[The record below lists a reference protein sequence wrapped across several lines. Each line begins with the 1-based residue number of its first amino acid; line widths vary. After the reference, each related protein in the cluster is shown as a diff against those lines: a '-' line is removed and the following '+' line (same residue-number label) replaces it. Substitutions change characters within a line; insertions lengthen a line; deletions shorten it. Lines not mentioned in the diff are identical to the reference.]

1 MFLKFRGLSKL
12 SFYKATGLSNGFLDK
27 DAEITEASLRKI
39 ANAYHDLNITWV
51 RTGEGEMLCGETN
64 PGADL
69 PKVGRRT
76 DVWVGT
82 DNRVY
87 WTMNTGNERLKQA
100 FEWLKKEGIVRN
112 QAHFGQ
118 LIGESSSGNL
128 SNYLTGKKA
137 IGEEVIQRFA
147 VNLEQKLPMLSA
159 TWLRTGE
166 GEMLRG
172 ETNPGAGLPDVGRRT
187 DVWVGTDNRVY
198 WTEALQVGHEE
209 DLQRAQS
216 EGVRLIP
223 EVEEMNN
230 NQLLSTLY
238 KRLRDEKL
246 VSSQAHFGRL
256 IGENHEGNLSEYI
269 KGKKSLGKK
278 IDEYILSL
286 ESKMPMLSST
296 WLRTG
301 EGEMLRGENYDTA
314 FEEFIHAN
322 NLKKGELASFLG
334 VSSAFITQLV
344 QGTRKLPESKLAL
357 IKARDEWDYSMLSN
371 PGASLPDVGRRT
383 DVWVGTDNR
392 VYWTEALQVGHEE
405 DLQRAQSEGVRLI
418 PEYAEA
424 FRGGNQGE
432 TDELQTVD
440 TYWGIPNLEGEMI
453 VPIHGNSMSPKFPA
467 GCRVALKRY
476 PFSPANPLGI
486 QFGEV
491 YAVAVRQGDGYPP
504 LHFIKRL
511 HRHPDKAKER
521 TTYIARSINPDY
533 DDFEVS
539 VSDICHLSAV
549 VARIE
554 VEPLFSF

>member
-1 MFLKFRGLSKL
+1 MNAKTSRRFLLVAAPFVYAAPLVGGCIVGLQ
-12 SFYKATGLSNGFLDK
+12 YK
-27 DAEITEASLRKI
+27 
-39 ANAYHDLNITWV
+39 
-51 RTGEGEMLCGETN
+51 
-64 PGADL
+64 
-69 PKVGRRT
+69 GRIKHST
-76 DVWVGT
+76 
-82 DNRVY
+82 
-87 WTMNTGNERLKQA
+87 LK
-100 FEWLKKEGIVRN
+100 
-112 QAHFGQ
+112 
-118 LIGESSSGNL
+118 
-128 SNYLTGKKA
+128 GK
-137 IGEEVIQRFA
+137 
-147 VNLEQKLPMLSA
+147 
-159 TWLRTGE
+159 
-166 GEMLRG
+166 
-172 ETNPGAGLPDVGRRT
+172 
-187 DVWVGTDNRVY
+187 
-198 WTEALQVGHEE
+198 
-209 DLQRAQS
+209 
-216 EGVRLIP
+216 
-223 EVEEMNN
+223 VEEMNN

-238 KRLRDEKL
+238 KRLREEKL

-269 KGKKSLGKK
+269 KGKKPLGKK

-286 ESKMPMLSST
+286 ESKMPMLSAT

-301 EGEMLRGENYDTA
+301 EGEMLRGEHNPGAGLPDVGRRTDVWSGTDNHANTA

-322 NLKKGELASFLG
+322 NLKKGELASFLD
-334 VSSAFITQLV
+334 VSPAFITQLV
-344 QGTRKLPESKLAL
+344 QGTRKLPDSKLAL
-357 IKARDEWDYSMLSN
+357 IKARGEWDYSMLSN

-418 PEYAEA
+418 PEYTEA

-432 TDELQTVD
+432 ADELQTID
-440 TYWGIPNLEGEMI
+440 TYWGLPNLEGEMI

>member
-1 MFLKFRGLSKL
+1 MNAKTSRRFLLVAAPFVYAAPLCGGCIVGLQYKGVNNIVHHQILETFLFMSSKI
-12 SFYKATGLSNGFLDK
+12 KADTSLNISKIKEMKNFSS
-27 DAEITEASLRKI
+27 DAELARFLGVTPAVLSRWRTRNTYDIDKIVDAIPNISLS
-39 ANAYHDLNITWV
+39 
-51 RTGEGEMLCGETN
+51 
-64 PGADL
+64 
-69 PKVGRRT
+69 
-76 DVWVGT
+76 
-82 DNRVY
+82 
-87 WTMNTGNERLKQA
+87 
-100 FEWLKKEGIVRN
+100 WL
-112 QAHFGQ
+112 
-118 LIGESSSGNL
+118 L
-128 SNYLTGKKA
+128 
-137 IGEEVIQRFA
+137 
-147 VNLEQKLPMLSA
+147 
-159 TWLRTGE
+159 TGE

-172 ETNPGAGLPDVGRRT
+172 ETNPG
-187 DVWVGTDNRVY
+187 
-198 WTEALQVGHEE
+198 
-209 DLQRAQS
+209 
-216 EGVRLIP
+216 
-223 EVEEMNN
+223 VEEMNN

-301 EGEMLRGENYDTA
+301 EGEMLRGE
-314 FEEFIHAN
+314 
-322 NLKKGELASFLG
+322 
-334 VSSAFITQLV
+334 
-344 QGTRKLPESKLAL
+344 R
-357 IKARDEWDYSMLSN
+357 N
-371 PGASLPDVGRRT
+371 PGAGLPDVGRRT

-418 PEYAEA
+418 PEYTEA

-432 TDELQTVD
+432 ADELQTID

-539 VSDICHLSAV
+539 ISDICHLSAV
-549 VARIE
+549 IARIE

>member
-1 MFLKFRGLSKL
+1 MNAKTSRRFLLVAAPFVYAAPLCGGCIVGLQYKGVNNIVHHQILETFLFMSSKI
-12 SFYKATGLSNGFLDK
+12 KADTSLNISKIKEMKNFSS
-27 DAEITEASLRKI
+27 DAELARFLGVTPAVLSRWRTRNTYDIDKIVDAIPNISLS
-39 ANAYHDLNITWV
+39 
-51 RTGEGEMLCGETN
+51 
-64 PGADL
+64 
-69 PKVGRRT
+69 
-76 DVWVGT
+76 
-82 DNRVY
+82 
-87 WTMNTGNERLKQA
+87 
-100 FEWLKKEGIVRN
+100 WL
-112 QAHFGQ
+112 
-118 LIGESSSGNL
+118 L
-128 SNYLTGKKA
+128 
-137 IGEEVIQRFA
+137 
-147 VNLEQKLPMLSA
+147 
-159 TWLRTGE
+159 TGE

-172 ETNPGAGLPDVGRRT
+172 ETNPG
-187 DVWVGTDNRVY
+187 
-198 WTEALQVGHEE
+198 
-209 DLQRAQS
+209 
-216 EGVRLIP
+216 
-223 EVEEMNN
+223 VEEMNN

-301 EGEMLRGENYDTA
+301 EGEMLRGE
-314 FEEFIHAN
+314 
-322 NLKKGELASFLG
+322 
-334 VSSAFITQLV
+334 
-344 QGTRKLPESKLAL
+344 R
-357 IKARDEWDYSMLSN
+357 N
-371 PGASLPDVGRRT
+371 PGAGLPDVGRRT

-405 DLQRAQSEGVRLI
+405 DLQQAQSEGVRLI
-418 PEYAEA
+418 PEYVEA
-424 FRGGNQGE
+424 FRGGNQGA
-432 TDELQTVD
+432 TDELQTID

-511 HRHPDKAKER
+511 HRHPDKAKEH

>member
-1 MFLKFRGLSKL
+1 
-12 SFYKATGLSNGFLDK
+12 
-27 DAEITEASLRKI
+27 
-39 ANAYHDLNITWV
+39 
-51 RTGEGEMLCGETN
+51 
-64 PGADL
+64 
-69 PKVGRRT
+69 
-76 DVWVGT
+76 
-82 DNRVY
+82 
-87 WTMNTGNERLKQA
+87 
-100 FEWLKKEGIVRN
+100 
-112 QAHFGQ
+112 
-118 LIGESSSGNL
+118 
-128 SNYLTGKKA
+128 
-137 IGEEVIQRFA
+137 
-147 VNLEQKLPMLSA
+147 
-159 TWLRTGE
+159 
-166 GEMLRG
+166 
-172 ETNPGAGLPDVGRRT
+172 
-187 DVWVGTDNRVY
+187 
-198 WTEALQVGHEE
+198 
-209 DLQRAQS
+209 
-216 EGVRLIP
+216 
-223 EVEEMNN
+223 MNN

-238 KRLRDEKL
+238 KRLREEKL

-301 EGEMLRGENYDTA
+301 EGEMLRGEHNPGASLPDVGRRTDVWVGTDNRANTA
-314 FEEFIHAN
+314 FEEFIHTN

-334 VSSAFITQLV
+334 VSPAFITQLI

-357 IKARDEWDYSMLSN
+357 IKARGEWDYSMLSN
-371 PGASLPDVGRRT
+371 PGADLPDVGRRT

-418 PEYAEA
+418 PEYTEA

-432 TDELQTVD
+432 ADELQTID

>member
-1 MFLKFRGLSKL
+1 MNAKTSRRFLLVAAPFVYAAPLCGGCIVGLQYKGVNNIVHHQILETFLFMSSKI
-12 SFYKATGLSNGFLDK
+12 KADTSLNISKIKEMKNFSS
-27 DAEITEASLRKI
+27 DAELARFLGVTPAVLSRWRTRNTYDIDKIVDAIPNISLS
-39 ANAYHDLNITWV
+39 
-51 RTGEGEMLCGETN
+51 
-64 PGADL
+64 
-69 PKVGRRT
+69 
-76 DVWVGT
+76 
-82 DNRVY
+82 
-87 WTMNTGNERLKQA
+87 
-100 FEWLKKEGIVRN
+100 WL
-112 QAHFGQ
+112 
-118 LIGESSSGNL
+118 L
-128 SNYLTGKKA
+128 
-137 IGEEVIQRFA
+137 
-147 VNLEQKLPMLSA
+147 
-159 TWLRTGE
+159 TGE

-172 ETNPGAGLPDVGRRT
+172 ETNPG
-187 DVWVGTDNRVY
+187 
-198 WTEALQVGHEE
+198 
-209 DLQRAQS
+209 
-216 EGVRLIP
+216 
-223 EVEEMNN
+223 VEEMNN

-238 KRLRDEKL
+238 KRLREEKL

-269 KGKKSLGKK
+269 KGKKPLGKK

-301 EGEMLRGENYDTA
+301 EGEMLRGE
-314 FEEFIHAN
+314 
-322 NLKKGELASFLG
+322 
-334 VSSAFITQLV
+334 
-344 QGTRKLPESKLAL
+344 P
-357 IKARDEWDYSMLSN
+357 N

-418 PEYAEA
+418 PEYTEA

-432 TDELQTVD
+432 ADELQTID

-511 HRHPDKAKER
+511 PR
-521 TTYIARSINPDY
+521 TSAISRRSLPASRSSPSSPSKD
-533 DDFEVS
+533 S
-539 VSDICHLSAV
+539 LWTT
-549 VARIE
+549 IE
-554 VEPLFSF
+554 IVTHQF

>member
-1 MFLKFRGLSKL
+1 VNAKTSRRFLLVAAPFVYAAPLCGGCIVGLQYKGVNNIVHHQILETFLFMSSKI
-12 SFYKATGLSNGFLDK
+12 KADTSLNISKIKEMKNFSS
-27 DAEITEASLRKI
+27 DAELARFLGVTPAVLSRWRTRNTYDIDKIVDAIPNISLS
-39 ANAYHDLNITWV
+39 
-51 RTGEGEMLCGETN
+51 
-64 PGADL
+64 
-69 PKVGRRT
+69 
-76 DVWVGT
+76 
-82 DNRVY
+82 
-87 WTMNTGNERLKQA
+87 
-100 FEWLKKEGIVRN
+100 WL
-112 QAHFGQ
+112 
-118 LIGESSSGNL
+118 L
-128 SNYLTGKKA
+128 
-137 IGEEVIQRFA
+137 
-147 VNLEQKLPMLSA
+147 
-159 TWLRTGE
+159 TGE

-172 ETNPGAGLPDVGRRT
+172 ETNPG
-187 DVWVGTDNRVY
+187 
-198 WTEALQVGHEE
+198 
-209 DLQRAQS
+209 
-216 EGVRLIP
+216 
-223 EVEEMNN
+223 VEEMNN

-301 EGEMLRGENYDTA
+301 EGEMLRGE
-314 FEEFIHAN
+314 
-322 NLKKGELASFLG
+322 
-334 VSSAFITQLV
+334 
-344 QGTRKLPESKLAL
+344 R
-357 IKARDEWDYSMLSN
+357 N
-371 PGASLPDVGRRT
+371 PGAGLPDVGRRT

-418 PEYAEA
+418 PEYTEA

-432 TDELQTVD
+432 ADELQTID

-539 VSDICHLSAV
+539 ISDICHLSAV
-549 VARIE
+549 IARIE

>member
-1 MFLKFRGLSKL
+1 MNAKTSRRFLLVAAPFVYAAPLCGGCIVGLQYKGVNNIVHHQILETFLFMSSKI
-12 SFYKATGLSNGFLDK
+12 KADTSLNISKIKEMKNFSS
-27 DAEITEASLRKI
+27 DAELARFLGVTPAVLSRWRTRNTYDIDKIVDAIPNISLS
-39 ANAYHDLNITWV
+39 
-51 RTGEGEMLCGETN
+51 
-64 PGADL
+64 
-69 PKVGRRT
+69 
-76 DVWVGT
+76 
-82 DNRVY
+82 
-87 WTMNTGNERLKQA
+87 
-100 FEWLKKEGIVRN
+100 WL
-112 QAHFGQ
+112 
-118 LIGESSSGNL
+118 L
-128 SNYLTGKKA
+128 
-137 IGEEVIQRFA
+137 
-147 VNLEQKLPMLSA
+147 
-159 TWLRTGE
+159 TGE

-172 ETNPGAGLPDVGRRT
+172 ETNPG
-187 DVWVGTDNRVY
+187 
-198 WTEALQVGHEE
+198 
-209 DLQRAQS
+209 
-216 EGVRLIP
+216 
-223 EVEEMNN
+223 VEEMNN

-301 EGEMLRGENYDTA
+301 EGEMLRGE
-314 FEEFIHAN
+314 
-322 NLKKGELASFLG
+322 
-334 VSSAFITQLV
+334 
-344 QGTRKLPESKLAL
+344 R
-357 IKARDEWDYSMLSN
+357 N
-371 PGASLPDVGRRT
+371 PGAGLPDVGRRT

-405 DLQRAQSEGVRLI
+405 DLQQAQSEGVRLI
-418 PEYAEA
+418 PEYVEA

-432 TDELQTVD
+432 TDELQTID

-511 HRHPDKAKER
+511 HRHPDKAKEH

>member
-1 MFLKFRGLSKL
+1 MNAKTSRRFLLVAAPFVYAAPLCGGCIVGLQYKGVNNIVHHQILETFLFMSSKI
-12 SFYKATGLSNGFLDK
+12 KADTSLNISKIKEMKNFSS
-27 DAEITEASLRKI
+27 DAELARFLGVTPAVLSRWRTRNTYDIDKIVDAIPNISLS
-39 ANAYHDLNITWV
+39 
-51 RTGEGEMLCGETN
+51 
-64 PGADL
+64 
-69 PKVGRRT
+69 
-76 DVWVGT
+76 
-82 DNRVY
+82 
-87 WTMNTGNERLKQA
+87 
-100 FEWLKKEGIVRN
+100 WL
-112 QAHFGQ
+112 
-118 LIGESSSGNL
+118 L
-128 SNYLTGKKA
+128 
-137 IGEEVIQRFA
+137 
-147 VNLEQKLPMLSA
+147 
-159 TWLRTGE
+159 TGE

-172 ETNPGAGLPDVGRRT
+172 ETNPG
-187 DVWVGTDNRVY
+187 
-198 WTEALQVGHEE
+198 
-209 DLQRAQS
+209 
-216 EGVRLIP
+216 
-223 EVEEMNN
+223 VEEMNN

-238 KRLRDEKL
+238 KRLREEKL

-301 EGEMLRGENYDTA
+301 EGEMLRGE
-314 FEEFIHAN
+314 
-322 NLKKGELASFLG
+322 
-334 VSSAFITQLV
+334 
-344 QGTRKLPESKLAL
+344 R
-357 IKARDEWDYSMLSN
+357 N
-371 PGASLPDVGRRT
+371 PGAGLPDVGRRT

-418 PEYAEA
+418 PEYVEA

-432 TDELQTVD
+432 TDELQTID

-539 VSDICHLSAV
+539 ISDICHLSAV
-549 VARIE
+549 IARIE

>member
-1 MFLKFRGLSKL
+1 MNAKTSRRFLLVAAPFVYAAPLVGGCIVGLQYKGKAKILYKQTSKH
-12 SFYKATGLSNGFLDK
+12 Y
-27 DAEITEASLRKI
+27 
-39 ANAYHDLNITWV
+39 AN
-51 RTGEGEMLCGETN
+51 
-64 PGADL
+64 
-69 PKVGRRT
+69 
-76 DVWVGT
+76 
-82 DNRVY
+82 
-87 WTMNTGNERLKQA
+87 MNTGNERLKQA
-100 FEWLKKEGIVRN
+100 FEWLKKEGAVRN

-137 IGEEVIQRFA
+137 IGEDVIQRFA
-147 VNLEQKLPMLSA
+147 VNIEQKLPMLSV

-172 ETNPGAGLPDVGRRT
+172 EPNPGAGLPDVGRRT

-198 WTEALQVGHEE
+198 WTEAV
-209 DLQRAQS
+209 
-216 EGVRLIP
+216 
-223 EVEEMNN
+223 
-230 NQLLSTLY
+230 
-238 KRLRDEKL
+238 
-246 VSSQAHFGRL
+246 
-256 IGENHEGNLSEYI
+256 
-269 KGKKSLGKK
+269 
-278 IDEYILSL
+278 
-286 ESKMPMLSST
+286 
-296 WLRTG
+296 
-301 EGEMLRGENYDTA
+301 
-314 FEEFIHAN
+314 
-322 NLKKGELASFLG
+322 
-334 VSSAFITQLV
+334 
-344 QGTRKLPESKLAL
+344 
-357 IKARDEWDYSMLSN
+357 
-371 PGASLPDVGRRT
+371 
-383 DVWVGTDNR
+383 
-392 VYWTEALQVGHEE
+392 QVGHEE

-418 PEYAEA
+418 PEYTEA
-424 FRGGNQGE
+424 FRGGNRGE
-432 TDELQTVD
+432 ADELQTID

-511 HRHPDKAKER
+511 HRHTDKAKER

>member
-1 MFLKFRGLSKL
+1 MNAKTSRRFLLVAAPFVYAAPLCGGCIVGLQYKGVNNIVHHQILETFLFMSSKI
-12 SFYKATGLSNGFLDK
+12 KADTSLNISKIKEMKNFSS
-27 DAEITEASLRKI
+27 DAELARFLGVTPAVLSRWRTRNTYDIDKIVDAIPNISLS
-39 ANAYHDLNITWV
+39 
-51 RTGEGEMLCGETN
+51 
-64 PGADL
+64 
-69 PKVGRRT
+69 
-76 DVWVGT
+76 
-82 DNRVY
+82 
-87 WTMNTGNERLKQA
+87 
-100 FEWLKKEGIVRN
+100 WL
-112 QAHFGQ
+112 
-118 LIGESSSGNL
+118 L
-128 SNYLTGKKA
+128 
-137 IGEEVIQRFA
+137 
-147 VNLEQKLPMLSA
+147 
-159 TWLRTGE
+159 TGE

-172 ETNPGAGLPDVGRRT
+172 ETNPG
-187 DVWVGTDNRVY
+187 
-198 WTEALQVGHEE
+198 
-209 DLQRAQS
+209 
-216 EGVRLIP
+216 
-223 EVEEMNN
+223 VEEMNN

-278 IDEYILSL
+278 IDEDILSL

-301 EGEMLRGENYDTA
+301 EGEMLRGE
-314 FEEFIHAN
+314 
-322 NLKKGELASFLG
+322 
-334 VSSAFITQLV
+334 
-344 QGTRKLPESKLAL
+344 R
-357 IKARDEWDYSMLSN
+357 N
-371 PGASLPDVGRRT
+371 PGAGLPDVGRRT

-405 DLQRAQSEGVRLI
+405 DLQQAQSEGVRLI
-418 PEYAEA
+418 PEYVEA

-432 TDELQTVD
+432 TDELQTID

-511 HRHPDKAKER
+511 HRHPDKAKEH

>member
-1 MFLKFRGLSKL
+1 MNAKTSRRFLLVAAPFVYAAPLVGGCIVGLQ
-12 SFYKATGLSNGFLDK
+12 YKGRIKHSTHK
-27 DAEITEASLRKI
+27 RK
-39 ANAYHDLNITWV
+39 
-51 RTGEGEMLCGETN
+51 
-64 PGADL
+64 
-69 PKVGRRT
+69 
-76 DVWVGT
+76 
-82 DNRVY
+82 
-87 WTMNTGNERLKQA
+87 
-100 FEWLKKEGIVRN
+100 
-112 QAHFGQ
+112 
-118 LIGESSSGNL
+118 
-128 SNYLTGKKA
+128 
-137 IGEEVIQRFA
+137 
-147 VNLEQKLPMLSA
+147 
-159 TWLRTGE
+159 
-166 GEMLRG
+166 
-172 ETNPGAGLPDVGRRT
+172 
-187 DVWVGTDNRVY
+187 
-198 WTEALQVGHEE
+198 
-209 DLQRAQS
+209 
-216 EGVRLIP
+216 
-223 EVEEMNN
+223 VEEMNN

-238 KRLRDEKL
+238 KRLREEKL

-301 EGEMLRGENYDTA
+301 EGEMLLTE
-314 FEEFIHAN
+314 
-322 NLKKGELASFLG
+322 
-334 VSSAFITQLV
+334 
-344 QGTRKLPESKLAL
+344 P
-357 IKARDEWDYSMLSN
+357 N
-371 PGASLPDVGRRT
+371 PGADLPDVGRRT

-392 VYWTEALQVGHEE
+392 VYWTEALQVGHED
-405 DLQRAQSEGVRLI
+405 DLKRAQSEGVRLI
-418 PEYAEA
+418 PEYTEA

-432 TDELQTVD
+432 ADELQTID

-539 VSDICHLSAV
+539 ISDICHLSAV

>member
-1 MFLKFRGLSKL
+1 MNAKTSRRFLLVAAPFVYAAPLCGGCIVGLQYKGVNNIVHHQILETFLFMSSKI
-12 SFYKATGLSNGFLDK
+12 KADTSLNISKIKEMKNFSS
-27 DAEITEASLRKI
+27 DAELARFLGVTPAVLSRWRTRNTYDIDKIVDAIPNISLS
-39 ANAYHDLNITWV
+39 
-51 RTGEGEMLCGETN
+51 
-64 PGADL
+64 
-69 PKVGRRT
+69 
-76 DVWVGT
+76 
-82 DNRVY
+82 
-87 WTMNTGNERLKQA
+87 
-100 FEWLKKEGIVRN
+100 WL
-112 QAHFGQ
+112 
-118 LIGESSSGNL
+118 L
-128 SNYLTGKKA
+128 
-137 IGEEVIQRFA
+137 
-147 VNLEQKLPMLSA
+147 
-159 TWLRTGE
+159 TGE

-172 ETNPGAGLPDVGRRT
+172 ETNPG
-187 DVWVGTDNRVY
+187 
-198 WTEALQVGHEE
+198 
-209 DLQRAQS
+209 
-216 EGVRLIP
+216 
-223 EVEEMNN
+223 VEEMNN

-301 EGEMLRGENYDTA
+301 EGEMLRGE
-314 FEEFIHAN
+314 H
-322 NLKKGELASFLG
+322 
-334 VSSAFITQLV
+334 
-344 QGTRKLPESKLAL
+344 
-357 IKARDEWDYSMLSN
+357 N
-371 PGASLPDVGRRT
+371 PGVSLPDVGRRT

-392 VYWTEALQVGHEE
+392 VYWTEAVQVGHEE

-418 PEYAEA
+418 PEYTEA

-432 TDELQTVD
+432 ADELQTID

-539 VSDICHLSAV
+539 ISDICHLSAV

>member
-1 MFLKFRGLSKL
+1 MNAKTSRRFLLVAAPFVYAAPLVGGCIVGLQ
-12 SFYKATGLSNGFLDK
+12 YKGRIKHSTCK
-27 DAEITEASLRKI
+27 RK
-39 ANAYHDLNITWV
+39 
-51 RTGEGEMLCGETN
+51 
-64 PGADL
+64 
-69 PKVGRRT
+69 
-76 DVWVGT
+76 
-82 DNRVY
+82 
-87 WTMNTGNERLKQA
+87 
-100 FEWLKKEGIVRN
+100 
-112 QAHFGQ
+112 
-118 LIGESSSGNL
+118 
-128 SNYLTGKKA
+128 
-137 IGEEVIQRFA
+137 
-147 VNLEQKLPMLSA
+147 
-159 TWLRTGE
+159 
-166 GEMLRG
+166 
-172 ETNPGAGLPDVGRRT
+172 
-187 DVWVGTDNRVY
+187 
-198 WTEALQVGHEE
+198 
-209 DLQRAQS
+209 
-216 EGVRLIP
+216 
-223 EVEEMNN
+223 VEEMNN

-238 KRLRDEKL
+238 KRLREEKL

-301 EGEMLRGENYDTA
+301 EGEMLRGE
-314 FEEFIHAN
+314 
-322 NLKKGELASFLG
+322 
-334 VSSAFITQLV
+334 
-344 QGTRKLPESKLAL
+344 P
-357 IKARDEWDYSMLSN
+357 N
-371 PGASLPDVGRRT
+371 PGAGLPDVGRRT

-418 PEYAEA
+418 PEYTEA

-432 TDELQTVD
+432 VDELQTID

-511 HRHPDKAKER
+511 HRHPDKAKEH

>member
-1 MFLKFRGLSKL
+1 MNAKTSRRFLLVAAPFVYAAPLVGGCIVGLQYKGVNNIVHHQILETFLFMSSKI
-12 SFYKATGLSNGFLDK
+12 KADTSLNISKIKEMKNFSS
-27 DAEITEASLRKI
+27 DAELARFLGVTPAVLSRWRTRNTYDIDKIVDAIPNISLS
-39 ANAYHDLNITWV
+39 
-51 RTGEGEMLCGETN
+51 
-64 PGADL
+64 
-69 PKVGRRT
+69 
-76 DVWVGT
+76 
-82 DNRVY
+82 
-87 WTMNTGNERLKQA
+87 
-100 FEWLKKEGIVRN
+100 WL
-112 QAHFGQ
+112 
-118 LIGESSSGNL
+118 L
-128 SNYLTGKKA
+128 
-137 IGEEVIQRFA
+137 
-147 VNLEQKLPMLSA
+147 
-159 TWLRTGE
+159 TGE

-172 ETNPGAGLPDVGRRT
+172 DTNPG
-187 DVWVGTDNRVY
+187 
-198 WTEALQVGHEE
+198 
-209 DLQRAQS
+209 
-216 EGVRLIP
+216 
-223 EVEEMNN
+223 VEEMNN

-238 KRLRDEKL
+238 KRLREEKL

-301 EGEMLRGENYDTA
+301 EGEMLRGE
-314 FEEFIHAN
+314 
-322 NLKKGELASFLG
+322 
-334 VSSAFITQLV
+334 
-344 QGTRKLPESKLAL
+344 R
-357 IKARDEWDYSMLSN
+357 N
-371 PGASLPDVGRRT
+371 PGAGLPDVGRRT

-405 DLQRAQSEGVRLI
+405 DLQQAQSEGVRLI
-418 PEYAEA
+418 PEYVEA

-432 TDELQTVD
+432 TDELQTID

-453 VPIHGNSMSPKFPA
+453 VPIHGNSMYPKFPA
-467 GCRVALKRY
+467 GCRVAIKRY

-511 HRHPDKAKER
+511 HRHPDKAKEH

-539 VSDICHLSAV
+539 ISDICHLSAV
-549 VARIE
+549 IARIE